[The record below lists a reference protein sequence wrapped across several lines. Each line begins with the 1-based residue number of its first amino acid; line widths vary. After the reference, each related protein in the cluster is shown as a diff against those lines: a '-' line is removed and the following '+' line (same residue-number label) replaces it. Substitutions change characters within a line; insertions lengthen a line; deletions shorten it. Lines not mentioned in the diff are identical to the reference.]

1 MRQHT
6 PSLVPSKVY
15 VRKIWLQAL
24 LLVLLAWGAPACSKT
39 PYVWN
44 HELPKERALPAAE
57 RATIK
62 PGDTVSV
69 GVVGQGTLSNQHVVA
84 ADGSITIPNLG
95 PVKIVN
101 QTAEQAG
108 AALAKG
114 LSSILASPQVSVSIV
129 SQVIE
134 VTVMGEVRSPGKYSV
149 KAGDGVANALAM
161 AGGITPFGSENA
173 IYVVRPTE
181 PLRIRFK
188 MSDLV
193 RGGNSARAFAL
204 RDGDLIVIE

>member
-1 MRQHT
+1 MSQHIDSMGSSKIFLWGQLALCIALG
-6 PSLVPSKVY
+6 SLV
-15 VRKIWLQAL
+15 L
-24 LLVLLAWGAPACSKT
+24 ACSTT

-44 HELPKERALPAAE
+44 YDLPRERAQPAAS
-57 RATIK
+57 RATLR

-69 GVVGQGTLSNQHVVA
+69 GVSGQASLSNQYTIA
-84 ADGSITIPNLG
+84 ADGTISIPNLG
-95 PVKIVN
+95 PVKIAN
-101 QTAEQAG
+101 KTAEQASV
-108 AALAKG
+108 AITQALK
-114 LSSILASPQVSVSIV
+114 SILASPWVSVSIV
-129 SQVIE
+129 TQVIE
-134 VTVMGEVRSPGKYSV
+134 VTVMGEVRTPGKFSV

-173 IYVVRPTE
+173 IYLVRPTE

>member
-1 MRQHT
+1 MSQHHT
-6 PSLVPSKVY
+6 TFGSTKSL
-15 VRKIWLQAL
+15 LNGLFL
-24 LLVLLAWGAPACSKT
+24 LLLAASVPLLACSKT
-39 PYVWN
+39 PYVWGYD
-44 HELPKERALPAAE
+44 LPKERALPAAE
-57 RATIK
+57 RTTIK

-69 GVVGQGTLSNQHVVA
+69 GVMGQVALSNQHVVA
-84 ADGSITIPNLG
+84 ADGTIAIPNLG
-95 PVKIVN
+95 PVKVVN

-108 AALAKG
+108 VAVARA
-114 LSSILASPQVSVSIV
+114 LSSILSSPQVTVSIV

-134 VTVMGEVRSPGKYSV
+134 VTVMGEVRSPGKYLIKS
-149 KAGDGVANALAM
+149 GDGVANALAM

-173 IYVVRPTE
+173 IYLVRPTE